1 MTKKLHDFE
10 MLTYK
15 ERFQAKEKHLRHIA
29 SSGLEMCFG
38 LTHVTEKA
46 DETKRFF
53 YHFDFETLK
62 NKQIL
67 DWNSWKP

>member
-15 ERFQAKEKHLRHIA
+15 EWFQTKEKHLRHIA

-38 LTHVTEKA
+38 LTHVSEKA
-46 DETKRFF
+46 DEMKRPFF
-53 YHFDFETLK
+53 IILTLK
-62 NKQIL
+62 R
-67 DWNSWKP
+67 